1 MGARLLGEWEGEET
15 RRERGS
21 LKPIIPLRSPMQ
33 DDVTRLLGQSKAVL
47 EKLKYRKAFQLL
59 KPLLHDYRR

>member
-1 MGARLLGEWEGEET
+1 
-15 RRERGS
+15 
-21 LKPIIPLRSPMQ
+21 MQ